1 MNAKLNTYSRHFKH
15 FWFNLKILGVYKYMC
30 LHRRRIHT
38 HCEADLFTMTI
49 PFMYSLIHACI
60 TFAYRLSSQFQ
71 RPGTN
76 EWITTATITTTKTT
90 ITAAATLNS
99 ALIHKNEFS
108 SLSLSQSVGVCVC
121 FFCLPNASLM
131 TLWLIFFLHIFVMFC
146 AQCSQLDFMRIVAIM
161 VVCIVF
167 LSFCS
172 FGYFCVLVI
181 FILTHIV
188 CEYVFCECKCQMC
201 TATPKSMCLIS
212 ISFVILIFQTRTKKN
227 IISNKICVKYT
238 TSPLKHS
245 VRQLRWIRPLQ
256 WNNFSLKND
265 VQMNIKR

>member
-1 MNAKLNTYSRHFKH
+1 MTHFLLTYLRYVLCLMFAT
-15 FWFNLKILGVYKYMC
+15 WLYENCCYNGCVY
-30 LHRRRIHT
+30 R
-38 HCEADLFTMTI
+38 
-49 PFMYSLIHACI
+49 
-60 TFAYRLSSQFQ
+60 
-71 RPGTN
+71 
-76 EWITTATITTTKTT
+76 
-90 ITAAATLNS
+90 
-99 ALIHKNEFS
+99 
-108 SLSLSQSVGVCVC
+108 V
-121 FFCLPNASLM
+121 
-131 TLWLIFFLHIFVMFC
+131 
-146 AQCSQLDFMRIVAIM
+146 
-161 VVCIVF
+161 
-167 LSFCS
+167 
-172 FGYFCVLVI
+172 
-181 FILTHIV
+181 FILLFIWLFLRACDFHFETHIV